1 MIIRV
6 EEGGGGTG
14 FLWERRSDAAPYL
27 AFAYRAVHFAV
38 VMVCALVTVLAKECV
53 CAAVATLESTVRL
66 K

>member
-14 FLWERRSDAAPYL
+14 FLWGRRSDAASYL
-27 AFAYRAVHFAV
+27 AFAYRVVHFAV
-38 VMVCALVTVLAKECV
+38 VMVCVLVTVLAKECV